1 MYFSSPE
8 GDSLES
14 GAGEMVVMTPVRASL
29 SIPFGRKGR
38 LSNAQDFWY
47 DFSVDGTLEILSDT
61 ARNTLDWAD
70 TGALYSHGILVPGEE
85 VTVPFIV
92 CWHVPLREYESGM
105 AKGRIADGGIKIKNH
120 YATEFHDV
128 QDVTDHV
135 SAHIRLLRDKT
146 FTFSDVMV
154 NSSVPKDVLDAA
166 ISNLSSLKTNLLM
179 RDERGRIRGYIGL
192 DNDAGCCPGLCQ
204 PAWNYA
210 QSMAAVFPSLERNAV
225 NECFTGTFQQDPMS
239 PEGIVLRVYRE
250 WKMSGDNAWLGM
262 MWQKVRNALPGK
274 LEEAPGSRGTLYLG
288 ALKAYAEMAMV
299 MNAPQEAER
308 YNVLFKKAREDYI
321 DSNWNGH
328 YFFQSAHMSGETN
341 GQPVQVCCSDQLLGQ
356 YLAFV
361 SGMGYILD
369 TTVVQTVLESIFRHN
384 FHREM
389 READNPQRIFAV
401 NGEPGL
407 INCSWPGG
415 NPNVHLCEHSH
426 EVWSGMEYQ
435 VAATSVFAGL
445 LEEGMKIT
453 SGVRSRYTGN
463 NRNPFAEVE
472 SGRHS
477 ARALSSWAVY
487 QAMAGY
493 RWDGVGQRMRF
504 TPAVDVLPIRFFWS
518 TATAWGRIEVS
529 RAGIQLECL
538 HGELEID
545 RLELSGKSFFVFR
558 EFVPSHPVKASYEN
572 LVLTLD
578 FPEKTVLGEGD
589 EFRMDIP

>member
-1 MYFSSPE
+1 MIHVRIFSFWQRYFPGRKGILTLALSAVLIVSCSEESTRIDITYQDDQLRFIQCPLGGIGTGNILMNGYGAISELEIFGHPAVDGIPPEQTFFSLWTKPFGGVAEAHILEGEFLDEYPDPFGKPPQQLGGIPRFRRAAMTNAYPVVRYELSDEEVPLTARLIAWSPYIPVDEWNSGIPAAILEWTLENPTKDTVEYSIAFCMANPFSTKAGHQVQGCHTLPYSMGDHRGMYFSSPE

-38 LSNAQDFWY
+38 HSNAQDFWY

-61 ARNTLDWAD
+61 ARNTLDWSD

-92 CWHVPLREYESGM
+92 CWHVPFREYESGM

-135 SAHIRLLRDKT
+135 SAHIRSLRDKT
-146 FTFSDVMV
+146 FTFSDVMI

-225 NECFTGTFQQDPMS
+225 NECFTGTFQQDPM
-239 PEGIVLRVYRE
+239 PREGIILRVYRE

-274 LEEAPGSRGTLYLG
+274 PEEAPGSRGTLYLG

-299 MNAPQEAER
+299 MNAPQ
-308 YNVLFKKAREDYI
+308 
-321 DSNWNGH
+321 
-328 YFFQSAHMSGETN
+328 
-341 GQPVQVCCSDQLLGQ
+341 
-356 YLAFV
+356 
-361 SGMGYILD
+361 
-369 TTVVQTVLESIFRHN
+369 
-384 FHREM
+384 
-389 READNPQRIFAV
+389 
-401 NGEPGL
+401 
-407 INCSWPGG
+407 
-415 NPNVHLCEHSH
+415 
-426 EVWSGMEYQ
+426 
-435 VAATSVFAGL
+435 
-445 LEEGMKIT
+445 
-453 SGVRSRYTGN
+453 
-463 NRNPFAEVE
+463 
-472 SGRHS
+472 
-477 ARALSSWAVY
+477 
-487 QAMAGY
+487 
-493 RWDGVGQRMRF
+493 
-504 TPAVDVLPIRFFWS
+504 
-518 TATAWGRIEVS
+518 
-529 RAGIQLECL
+529 
-538 HGELEID
+538 
-545 RLELSGKSFFVFR
+545 
-558 EFVPSHPVKASYEN
+558 
-572 LVLTLD
+572 
-578 FPEKTVLGEGD
+578 
-589 EFRMDIP
+589 